1 MPNRM
6 DSIIAKSSGT
16 AKAVEAR
23 FRGLVGVFKAL
34 AEEHG
39 EAGALLKRLKS
50 DPARRADLWPK
61 IRQELL
67 SHEKAEL
74 REVYP
79 VLREYAETRA
89 LADRHDAEASELSA
103 LIDRLEATSIAAPE
117 WDPMLDRLIDL
128 VEHHVEQEER
138 DIFPK
143 AQQAI
148 GTERA
153 KAIEPRFLAA
163 KKQAAQTV

>member
-6 DSIIAKSSGT
+6 DSIIAKGTGT

-23 FRGLVGVFKAL
+23 LRGLVGVFKTL

-39 EAGALLKRLKS
+39 EVGALLKRVKN
-50 DPARRADLWPK
+50 DPAKRSELWPK
-61 IRQELL
+61 IRQELV

-79 VLREYAETRA
+79 ALREHPETSA
-89 LADRHDAEASELSA
+89 LAERHDAEATELSA
-103 LIDRLEATSIAAPE
+103 LIERLHQTDVAAAE
-117 WDPMLDRLIDL
+117 WGPMFERLVGL
-128 VEHHVEQEER
+128 VDHHVEEEEH

-143 AQQAI
+143 AQEAI
-148 GTERA
+148 GADRA
-153 KAIEPRFLAA
+153 REIEPKFLAV
-163 KKQAAQTV
+163 KKQIAGTV